1 MNISAL
7 PHSSVHVLAS
17 DDVSNCGEFCFEE
30 SGKLPCCALAC
41 LRDVCASYACVAF
54 THTPSNPNKKRN
66 CDQSAADPRFSG
78 SVRPYRVPQ
87 DHLRP
92 HRNGPKEREPVK
104 EVVLPE
110 PVRISAGSVRV
121 QGQARVCRKWCG
133 GKCQLWSSND
143 PKSIRSTQ
151 REALSPAFTQ
161 RFRTD
166 PVRLEGGISFSFSMT
181 AGMRWFW
188 AILSSFHR

>member
-7 PHSSVHVLAS
+7 PRSSVHVLAS
-17 DDVSNCGEFCFEE
+17 DDVSNCGEFCFGE

-66 CDQSAADPRFSG
+66 CDQSAADLRFSG

-121 QGQARVCRKWCG
+121 QGQARVCRK
-133 GKCQLWSSND
+133 
-143 PKSIRSTQ
+143 
-151 REALSPAFTQ
+151 
-161 RFRTD
+161 
-166 PVRLEGGISFSFSMT
+166 
-181 AGMRWFW
+181 
-188 AILSSFHR
+188 